1 MGIIDLKNVSVD
13 FLQKKK
19 LVKAVDD
26 VSLEIDKGDI
36 YGVVGFS
43 GAGKSTLVRT
53 INLLQNRAPA
63 TSLLMELSLLKMGSK
78 SFLIKNYNCNAVKS
92 A

>member
-53 INLLQNRAPA
+53 INLLQKPSAGDITVNGV
-63 TSLLMELSLLKMGSK
+63 EFVKMGSK
-78 SFLIKNYNCNAVKS
+78 
-92 A
+92 

>member
-43 GAGKSTLVRT
+43 GAGK
-53 INLLQNRAPA
+53 
-63 TSLLMELSLLKMGSK
+63 
-78 SFLIKNYNCNAVKS
+78 
-92 A
+92 

>member
-26 VSLEIDKGDI
+26 VSLEIDKGD
-36 YGVVGFS
+36 
-43 GAGKSTLVRT
+43 
-53 INLLQNRAPA
+53 
-63 TSLLMELSLLKMGSK
+63 
-78 SFLIKNYNCNAVKS
+78 FLEQENQLW
-92 A
+92 

>member
-26 VSLEIDKGDI
+26 
-36 YGVVGFS
+36 
-43 GAGKSTLVRT
+43 
-53 INLLQNRAPA
+53 
-63 TSLLMELSLLKMGSK
+63 GSYQ
-78 SFLIKNYNCNAVKS
+78 S
-92 A
+92 